1 MVRHEMQELLDMH
14 TEMQQTIADMRGCRD
29 ELAVAQAANAGYKK
43 RIAEQDACAVRMDA
57 EQTKYMEN
65 VNRSFL
71 SLQADM
77 QVFMDLSAEAAAE
90 RMSAANTARDSY
102 KQSLA
107 NQDALHVES
116 VRALNESCDG
126 KLTLADELCK
136 KTCAELQLAR
146 QEVQD
151 LLAFCSKTPSDM
163 DVPDLWSE
171 DEDIALSQ
179 ESIDAFIAGSRL
191 EHDDADNGVFAQAA
205 CGQQHVAQDFPG
217 AAGLCEFEQQALAYP
232 CSGSVSGGVC
242 GFELQALAYPCIG
255 AGPVTSQTAHQPPGQ
270 RSSWK
275 PRPHTRPQQSALPC
289 LCLVLCLC
297 LMHIL
302 TRNTTHAEAFKFQIG
317 DRVTSKNGNRY
328 YKWPGDVFGRHAA
341 EDGTATYSVSF
352 DDGDVAAAIKE
363 RFLTKQPPAPRRP
376 VSILEPLAGCDVV
389 RSFPGRA

>member
-29 ELAVAQAANAGYKK
+29 ELAAAHAANTRYKK

-136 KTCAELQLAR
+136 KTCAELQFAR

-163 DVPDLWSE
+163 EPPDLWSE

-191 EHDDADNGVFAQAA
+191 EHDDADNGVFPPDLAAAA
-205 CGQQHVAQDFPG
+205 CGQRYVAQDFPG
-217 AAGLCEFEQQALAYP
+217 AAGLCEFEQQTLAYP
-232 CSGSVSGGVC
+232 CSGSVAGGLC

-255 AGPVTSQTAHQPPGQ
+255 ARAGASQTAHQPPGQ

-275 PRPHTRPQQSALPC
+275 PRPQPRPQQSALPC
-289 LCLVLCLC
+289 LCLVLC
-297 LMHIL
+297 
-302 TRNTTHAEAFKFQIG
+302 
-317 DRVTSKNGNRY
+317 
-328 YKWPGDVFGRHAA
+328 
-341 EDGTATYSVSF
+341 SVSCCH
-352 DDGDVAAAIKE
+352 
-363 RFLTKQPPAPRRP
+363 
-376 VSILEPLAGCDVV
+376 AGMLSCCHCISHNSYV
-389 RSFPGRA
+389 RL